1 MSLRLEYGR
10 VGNWAE
16 RYFPVFKIKISS
28 LLQLLLPY
36 LFFLIAWQ
44 IAAVTV
50 QYFKGAPFPTPFAT
64 LARGFELLTGEYFL
78 QHSIYEHLF
87 ASLTRW
93 GIGFGLAAAIGL
105 ATGIVTTISRGV
117 DKLLMPI
124 TAFLQPIPS
133 LAWIPLAVLLLGL
146 GNQSTIFIIFLA
158 GVFPIVISVSAGIHS
173 IPKGL
178 IRAAQMMGADKRN
191 IFFRVLLPGAMP
203 HLLTGLRAALANG
216 WRALIAAEMVAGT
229 DLGLGYAIFQA
240 RWSLDYPSAF
250 VAMIIIALIGLLIE
264 RGIFK
269 KIETKTVEIWG
280 MSNQG
285 GGQC

>member
-10 VGNWAE
+10 VGNRAGE
-16 RYFPVFKIKISS
+16 
-28 LLQLLLPY
+28 LLPY
-36 LFFLIAWQ
+36 LFFLATWH
-44 IAAVTV
+44 IAAVAV
-50 QYFKGAPFPTPFAT
+50 QYFKGAPFPTPSAT
-64 LARGFELLTGEYFL
+64 FSRAVELLAGEYFL
-78 QHSIYEHLF
+78 HHSLYQHLF

-93 GIGFGLAAAIGL
+93 AIGFALAAAVGLAA
-105 ATGIVTTISRGV
+105 GIITTISQRA
-117 DKLLMPI
+117 DRLIMPI

-158 GVFPIVISVSAGIHS
+158 GVFPIMISVSAGIHS

-178 IRAAQMMGADKRN
+178 IRAAQMMGADKSQ
-191 IFFRVLLPGAMP
+191 IFFRVLLPGALP
-203 HLLTGLRAALANG
+203 HLLTGLRAGLANG
-216 WRALIAAEMVAGT
+216 WRALIAAEMVGGT

-240 RWSLDYPSAF
+240 RWSLDYSSAF
-250 VAMIIIALIGLLIE
+250 VAMILIALIGLLIE
-264 RGIFK
+264 GGIFRK
-269 KIETKTVEIWG
+269 VEAKTVKIWG